1 MSSLLIERKPNK
13 KRVRSFF
20 ILIIILTFI
29 CTVVIWRSYRFS
41 LMAIDRTSDQKVVF
55 NVEKGKN
62 SLQVAENLKKEQ
74 LIKSSDIFRIY
85 MRLNNL
91 DNKIQ
96 AGSYELSQSMTV
108 PEIANVLISGKTVT
122 KTFTIPEGYNLKQIT
137 KLLTEK
143 GIVNEVSFQQALE
156 KKYDYPFLQL
166 LKVDK
171 QYLEGYLFPDT
182 YRINESMSEE
192 EIIRMMLNHFNET
205 VYEPYNEQIIQKG
218 MSWHKV
224 ITIAS
229 IVEREGKV
237 KEELPLIAGVFYN
250 RVNKG
255 WKLESCATVQYLLP
269 EPKEVLTFKD
279 LEISSPYN
287 TYLNPGLPPGPI
299 AAPGIAAIKAAI
311 EPTETEYMFF
321 VANND
326 GTHSFSETFSEHLS
340 AKNRGAK

>member
-74 LIKSSDIFRIY
+74 LIKSSNIFRIY

-326 GTHSFSETFSEHLS
+326 GTHNFSKTFSEHLS